1 MKIMLYALV
10 CMPTLLMLVSGLLIS
25 TVRRDSAM
33 VNHHHASN
41 FNINSH
47 TRKTITIF
55 AVTGILFSVSG
66 ALLLNGLLAPG
77 IIIMC
82 LDLVG
87 FIIAYSL
94 INK

>member
-10 CMPTLLMLVSGLLIS
+10 CMPTLLMLLSGLLIS

-33 VNHHHASN
+33 VNHHHARN

-47 TRKTITIF
+47 SKKTITIF
-55 AVTGILFSVSG
+55 TITGILFSVSG
-66 ALLLNGLLAPG
+66 ALLLNRFLIPG

-82 LDLVG
+82 VDIIG
-87 FIIAYSL
+87 FIIAYSV